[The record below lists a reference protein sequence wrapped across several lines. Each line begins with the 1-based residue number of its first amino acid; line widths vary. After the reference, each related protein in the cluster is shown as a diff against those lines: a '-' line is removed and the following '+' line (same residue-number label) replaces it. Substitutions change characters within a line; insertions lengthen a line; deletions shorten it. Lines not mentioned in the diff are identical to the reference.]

1 MDFALS
7 VFMVAG
13 IWIVLRGRYQRSHIA
28 LLASYLSELSLERH
42 METLTQGYS
51 RAIHEDSESRQLQVF
66 ETYHQTEQA
75 VASQVRRLADSMQRE
90 NRQATS
96 MCASKMCVPYVE
108 RFLPALTRNFVDLL
122 QIHADGLKYVVDN
135 EEGLSLKDRAFHLSA
150 ELFLFQ
156 HSCHWYCKSRTVA
169 DARLLLRHQVDHR
182 KVLESVSSKTRN
194 AYLEWL
200 AGRHAYEGRG
210 R

>member
-28 LLASYLSELSLERH
+28 LLAGYLSELSLERH

-90 NRQATS
+90 SRQATS

-200 AGRHAYEGRG
+200 TGRNAYEGRG